1 MNSLYY
7 VTINL
12 RFRVV
17 TGRNEVMAKAMF
29 LLVSVILLTWG
40 VSASV
45 HAGIPHPPPRAD
57 TPQSR
62 HPSRADP
69 PPRRR
74 HPPPGSR
81 LRHTV
86 NERPVHIL
94 LECIL
99 VSSHCTLLPLNYFV
113 PIAKTK
119 ILLDSYSIQ
128 SRDIQF
134 IGNVSFALLHLPIT
148 RRELAIFVHEQEYLR

>member
-17 TGRNEVMAKAMF
+17 TGRNEVVAKVMF
-29 LLVSVILLTWG
+29 LLVSVILLTRG
-40 VSASV
+40 CLSQCMLGY
-45 HAGIPHPPPRAD
+45 HTPPP
-57 TPQSR
+57 SR
-62 HPSRADP
+62 HPPGADP
-69 PPRRR
+69 
-74 HPPPGSR
+74 HPGSR

-86 NERPVHIL
+86 NEWPVRIL

-119 ILLDSYSIQ
+119 ILLDSYAIQ
-128 SRDIQF
+128 SRDIQS